1 MKTSG
6 ATLQRILIIEDQATL
21 AAMLQKRLQEQGY
34 HSESAGDGIAA
45 LKLILSAP
53 FDLLLLDLQIPGLH
67 GVELLRKLRASS
79 KTATLPVVVMSG
91 VYKGER
97 YRSAMQE
104 LGVNAFLEK
113 PFTPQQLQTAISQA
127 LPKSPEKVA
136 APAMGAPAATTP
148 PGSSFD
154 RHLTQAF
161 LRSLSGELILNDGQ
175 INRHLVFVNGTPVSL
190 RPGFVHSDFGD
201 FLRRQGK
208 IDDAEY
214 QYYAQSGEFR
224 HNLLVQMG
232 CLHYH
237 ELLEQKF
244 SYLTQELLAGF
255 SFPVMTASFQ
265 PLTLPP
271 GLQVIT
277 VNLAEII
284 LQGLR
289 STWTAAHSTAYF
301 TKIKNHYP
309 TTTPDYYR
317 HINSL
322 RLSEAECALLP
333 LLTGSQRTASC
344 TAGEAELLPLLYLF
358 QSFGMIRCSA
368 TPTTAAAAPLWPLR
382 CLFNA
387 PAEVLEDNPEW
398 GRLESFNDLRDK
410 SPQDAVPVMVAPT
423 TPPAAAP
430 PEEGS
435 TVAATFAALQ
445 GKNYYEV
452 LGLTQEKFS
461 FNRLKE
467 NYFARSKE
475 FGPDLLMRLGGAEAN
490 QAEEIMAM
498 FANAYETLSD
508 VVKKEKYDQLLGSE
522 TIGLGHKGDERF
534 RAEIQA
540 QSGKVFIDMEEWDN
554 AEKAL
559 KDACAIDPDNGDT
572 LAHLAWAIYRNP
584 QYAASRPTLDR
595 AKQMLNRAIT
605 MERTAPA
612 FAFKGW
618 ILIDSG
624 QEALAE
630 TEFNKALKIDA
641 RNTLARKGLR
651 RIQEKR
657 EQEKK
662 GIFGRMFGG

>member
-1 MKTSG
+1 MVTAGS
-6 ATLQRILIIEDQATL
+6 ALRILIIEDQPAL
-21 AAMLQKRLQEQGY
+21 AALLQQRLQARGY
-34 HSESAGDGIAA
+34 HCEVVGDGISA
-45 LKLILSAP
+45 LKMILSSP
-53 FDLLLLDLQIPGLH
+53 FALLLLDLQIPGLH
-67 GVELLRKLRASS
+67 GVELLRKLRASG

-91 VYKGER
+91 IYKGER
-97 YRSAMQE
+97 YRTAMQE
-104 LGVNAFLEK
+104 LGVSAFLEK
-113 PFTPQQLQTAISQA
+113 PFTPDQLQSAINQV
-127 LPKSPEKVA
+127 LKKSA
-136 APAMGAPAATTP
+136 GADVTPAAAVP
-148 PGSSFD
+148 FASSFD

-161 LRSLSGELILNDGQ
+161 LRSLSGELTLNDGQ
-175 INRHLVFVNGTPVSL
+175 VSRQLLLVNGSPVSL
-190 RPGFVHSDFGD
+190 RPGFVHRDFGD
-201 FLRRQGK
+201 YLLRQGV
-208 IDDAEY
+208 INTAEY

-244 SYLTQELLAGF
+244 SYLTRELLAGF
-255 SFPVMTASFQ
+255 AFPAMTAKFH

-277 VNLAEII
+277 INLAEII

-289 STWTAAHSTAYF
+289 STWTPARRAAYF
-301 TKIKNHYP
+301 AKIKDHYP
-309 TTTPDYYR
+309 VKTPDYFR

-322 RLSEAECALLP
+322 RLTEAECALLP
-333 LLTGSQRTASC
+333 LLNGSQRTASS
-344 TAGEAELLPLLYLF
+344 TAEKTELLPLLYLL
-358 QSFGMIRCSA
+358 QSLGMIRCSA
-368 TPTTAAAAPLWPLR
+368 TPTTAPDAPPWPLR
-382 CLFNA
+382 CLFNV
-387 PAEVLEDNPEW
+387 PAEALEENNEW
-398 GRLESFNDLRDK
+398 GKLESFNDLHDK
-410 SPQDAVPVMVAPT
+410 SPQDTVPAMAAT
-423 TPPAAAP
+423 ATPP

-435 TVAATFAALQ
+435 VVAATFTRLQ
-445 GKNYYEV
+445 GKNYYQI
-452 LGLTQEKFS
+452 LGLTPEKFS
-461 FNRLKE
+461 FNQLKE

-475 FGPDLLMRLGGAEAN
+475 FGPDLLMRLGGAEAT
-490 QAEEIMAM
+490 QAEEVMAM

-534 RAEIQA
+534 RAQVQA

-554 AEKAL
+554 AEKTL
-559 KDACAIDPDNGDT
+559 KDACAIEPDNGDT
-572 LAHLAWAIYRNP
+572 LAHLSWAIYRNP
-584 QYAASRPTLDR
+584 RYAASRPTLDR

-618 ILIDSG
+618 ILVDAG
-624 QEALAE
+624 QESLAE
-630 TEFNKALKIDA
+630 GEFNKALKIDA